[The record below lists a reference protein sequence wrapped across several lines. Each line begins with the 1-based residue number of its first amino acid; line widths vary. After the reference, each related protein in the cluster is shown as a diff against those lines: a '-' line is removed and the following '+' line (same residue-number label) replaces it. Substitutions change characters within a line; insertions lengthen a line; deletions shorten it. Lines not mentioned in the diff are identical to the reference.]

1 MSFHKKG
8 RKFRTVSG
16 KTFPKSADKL
26 EQTGGDGFR
35 SVIAETLHE
44 AFGGT
49 RMSVKAVMARTG
61 ATERTV
67 KNWFQGKN
75 GPNGENLI
83 DLMRYS
89 DEVLE
94 VVLWMA
100 GREDILAG
108 KMLVDAREK
117 LVEMLNIID
126 QLQFAEETSDSG
138 DE

>member
-49 RMSVKAVMARTG
+49 RMSVKAVMAHTG
-61 ATERTV
+61 ASERTV

-126 QLQFAEETSDSG
+126 QFKFAEETSDSG

>member
-49 RMSVKAVMARTG
+49 RMSVKAVMAHTG
-61 ATERTV
+61 ASERTV

-75 GPNGENLI
+75 GPNGENLVE
-83 DLMRYS
+83 LMRCS

-126 QLQFAEETSDSG
+126 QFKFAEETSDSG

>member
-1 MSFHKKG
+1 MSFLKKG

-26 EQTGGDGFR
+26 DQPGGYGFR

-49 RMSVKAVMARTG
+49 RISVKAVMAYTG
-61 ATERTV
+61 AGERTV

-83 DLMRYS
+83 DLMRCS

-100 GREDILAG
+100 GRDEILAG

-117 LVEMLNIID
+117 LVEMLNILD
-126 QLQFAEETSDSG
+126 QLQFAEETSNSG

>member
-26 EQTGGDGFR
+26 EQTGGNGFR

-49 RMSVKAVMARTG
+49 RMSVKAVMACTG

-83 DLMRYS
+83 DLMRCS

-100 GREDILAG
+100 GREEILAG

-117 LVEMLNIID
+117 LGEMLNIID
-126 QLQFAEETSDSG
+126 QLQFAEETSDSD

>member
-26 EQTGGDGFR
+26 EQTGGNGFR

-49 RMSVKAVMARTG
+49 RMSVKAVMACTG

-83 DLMRYS
+83 DLMRCS

-100 GREDILAG
+100 GREEVLAG

-117 LVEMLNIID
+117 LGEMLNIID
-126 QLQFAEETSDSG
+126 QLQFAEETSDSD